1 MGVVHPCAMSTGVA
15 LTRVETRSLYRA
27 LLKAALTFP
36 SKRRVNIVTEIRT
49 EFRVNA
55 SETDPEAMKAMTKE
69 AEHALFELARFGA
82 GGTDSV
88 TGPGDSW
95 TYTQR

>member
-36 SKRRVNIVTEIRT
+36 SKRRANIVTEIRT
-49 EFRVNA
+49 EFRAN
-55 SETDPEAMKAMTKE
+55 SLETEPVAIKAMIKE
-69 AEHALFELARFGA
+69 AEHALFELARFGV
-82 GGTDSV
+82 GGKDS
-88 TGPGDSW
+88 TASGDSW
-95 TYTQR
+95 TYTQVS